1 MPFQNC
7 GFFINLGRQSFHYP
21 SPYFEV
27 KRHCEVS
34 ECVNLK
40 GFGKPLSTGSTI
52 LQKAI
57 QPVYR
62 QRHQPRRYRSVG
74 GAAGFACL
82 FFGLAVVLA
91 GCGAGPVTAKST
103 NLSFSIAPGSAAID
117 TNCSGCDAVNSNGRP
132 VHQFSAALSGG
143 GAAPVTWSV
152 RGGDSAAGA
161 GTINSAGQYSPPN
174 YLSRDQAD
182 VVVIAELK
190 SDPNVR
196 AESLLTL
203 TPGFLQPLT
212 PENAAVGPGGSV
224 TVTGYLAEAGGAN
237 EIHFTLANSLSG
249 ESGGE
254 GSLGAV
260 NCQRT
265 KRAFTSCSV
274 VYTAPAAL
282 QGAAVTYI
290 VASIGG
296 SSAKTEAAILLN
308 APGVASNPATHQDAL
323 SAPMLL
329 GSSGG
334 NNSDFDEFGNTIVDC
349 CSGTLG
355 ALVKDG
361 SGREYLLSNNHVLA
375 RSDHASVGDTI
386 VQPGLIDN
394 NCTPNGNGPGTVPVA
409 ALTTWLPLRSEQTN
423 ADAAIAQIASH
434 TVDTSG
440 SILELGAHQADGS
453 LAAAPPGIS
462 STNGKGENATLQ
474 LRVAKS
480 GRTTGLTCGRITAL
494 DLDVSVDY
502 YRDCAETRPYLTKTF
517 TGQLA
522 VSGDRFSDA
531 GDSGALVVDTANA
544 EPVGLFFAGG
554 IDGAGVSHA
563 IASPAGD
570 VLNELAGQMSAESS
584 LSFVGTQD
592 HGVSCLSYGD
602 NSTTAAQNIALSDS
616 EMSRQQAAL
625 AAGRAM
631 VNPSAGILGIA
642 PGKSTDQ
649 PGTAGLIV
657 YVDPTLTPAVPAA
670 VEGVRTMVVPAT
682 GRTVAMGSAPMV
694 PTEDGVRPLPGTT
707 LSRALAIKRQ
717 VSRKLMQQ
725 NPSFFA
731 VGVGQSLDNPTEAA
745 LVIYVD
751 REHMPAQL
759 PATISGLRT
768 RYIIMNRLHVTRSF
782 ASAFP
787 AAHHCLPHAANGSTD
802 GDGLLKDPGLKL
814 P

>member
-1 MPFQNC
+1 MR
-7 GFFINLGRQSFHYP
+7 GI
-21 SPYFEV
+21 
-27 KRHCEVS
+27 
-34 ECVNLK
+34 
-40 GFGKPLSTGSTI
+40 
-52 LQKAI
+52 
-57 QPVYR
+57 
-62 QRHQPRRYRSVG
+62 
-74 GAAGFACL
+74 GAVL
-82 FFGLAVVLA
+82 GLAVALLT
-91 GCGAGPVTAKST
+91 GCGAGPVTAKSA
-103 NLSFSIAPGSAAID
+103 NPSFSITPGSAAID
-117 TNCSGCDAVNSNGRP
+117 TSCTGCNSINAHGTP
-132 VHQFSAALSGG
+132 VHQFSATLNGG

-152 RGGDSAAGA
+152 RGGDPAAGP
-161 GTINSAGQYSPPN
+161 GTINAAGQYTPPN
-174 YLSRDQAD
+174 YLSRDQAE
-182 VVVIAELK
+182 VVVAAELK
-190 SDPNVR
+190 SDPSVR

-212 PENAAVGPGGSV
+212 PENAAVGPGASL

-237 EIHFTLANSLSG
+237 EIHFAVANSPNG
-249 ESGGE
+249 DTAGE
-254 GSLGAV
+254 GSLGPV

-265 KRAFTSCSV
+265 KRAFTFCSV
-274 VYTAPAAL
+274 VYTAPALL

-290 VASIGG
+290 VASVSG
-296 SSAKTEAAILLN
+296 SSARTEAAILLN
-308 APGVASNPATHQDAL
+308 APGVASNPATHQNEL
-323 SAPMLL
+323 STPMLL

-355 ALVKDG
+355 SLVKDE

-409 ALTTWLPLRSEQTN
+409 ALTAWLPLRSPQTN

-434 TVDTSG
+434 TVDASG
-440 SILELGAHQADGS
+440 SILELGVRQPDGS

-462 STNGKGENATLQ
+462 STNGKGESATLQ

-494 DLDVSVDY
+494 DLDVSVGY
-502 YRDCAETRPYLTKTF
+502 YRDCAETKPYLTKTF

-531 GDSGALVVDTANA
+531 GDSGALIVDTTNA

-563 IASPAGD
+563 IASPASD
-570 VLNELAGQMSAESS
+570 VLNELATQISSESS
-584 LSFVGTQD
+584 LSFVGAQD

-602 NSTTAAQNIALSDS
+602 STTNAAQNIPLSDS
-616 EMSRQQAAL
+616 EMSRQQSAL
-625 AAGRAM
+625 AAGRAL
-631 VNPSAGILGIA
+631 VNPSVGILGIA

-649 PGTAGLIV
+649 PGTAALIV
-657 YVDPTLTPAVPAA
+657 YVDQALSPAVPAA
-670 VEGVRTMVVPAT
+670 IDGVRTMVISAT
-682 GRTVAMGSAPMV
+682 SRAVALGSAPTFPTGIGV
-694 PTEDGVRPLPGTT
+694 PT
-707 LSRALAIKRQ
+707 LSAASLAQAITIKRQ
-717 VSRKLMQQ
+717 VARKLMQQ
-725 NPSFFA
+725 NPAFFA
-731 VGVGQSLDNPTEAA
+731 VGVGQSLDDPSQAA

-768 RYIIMNRLHVTRSF
+768 RYVVMNRLHVTRSF

-787 AAHHCLPHAANGSTD
+787 AAHHCMPYPAPADSNGN
-802 GDGLLKDPGLKL
+802 GLLKERGLDL